1 MSMEE
6 PHNSRYGKVMSGG
19 QLPVTL
25 DHSSILSLPQKSDTY
40 VRPLATGQS
49 QTVTVDEQQLGSF
62 GGRLHTQSRPIKGKN
77 PVVWYSLAELS
88 EFRTQKNKT
97 ISEIY

>member
-49 QTVTVDEQQLGSF
+49 QTVTVDEQQGSSTNSGKF
-62 GGRLHTQSRPIKGKN
+62 WGARTEVQGETNRLYGK
-77 PVVWYSLAELS
+77 
-88 EFRTQKNKT
+88 
-97 ISEIY
+97 